1 MKVIFEL
8 ITILSA
14 IASIGMIIWFI
25 ADHDRKIIEQSMKLN
40 KLEETLAKE
49 QGRLIVLMDFVQ
61 ARSFALPTGFNSS
74 AFDPAPIIEP
84 KTTIEE

>member
-1 MKVIFEL
+1 
-8 ITILSA
+8 
-14 IASIGMIIWFI
+14 
-25 ADHDRKIIEQSMKLN
+25 MKLN